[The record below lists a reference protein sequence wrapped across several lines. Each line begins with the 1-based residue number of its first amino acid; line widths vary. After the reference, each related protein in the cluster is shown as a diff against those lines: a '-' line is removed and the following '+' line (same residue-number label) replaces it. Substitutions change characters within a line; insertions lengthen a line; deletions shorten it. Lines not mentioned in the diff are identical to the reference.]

1 MVKQRGFIQ
10 LPPIAWAA
18 LAAGA
23 VILAL
28 GIALK
33 VQSGRLETR
42 TNELAAEKAAFAG
55 FKAETARLGREA
67 ETAKREAEQKA
78 AKDKEATDARAK
90 TLAAERDAAR
100 RQLRDRS
107 GGAGGGLLPKAGPIA
122 AGADQTAITFD
133 RSRLDQALRDFDSG
147 AQRLVGEGAEAVDD
161 IDLARE
167 WAQKRRSQ

>member
-1 MVKQRGFIQ
+1 MRKRVKGVVSPTLIV
-10 LPPIAWAA
+10 AA
-18 LAAGA
+18 VVGA
-23 VILAL
+23 IMLSM

-33 VQSGRLETR
+33 VQTSR
-42 TNELAAEKAAFAG
+42 LAAEKKEHAAVVAAFAG

-90 TLAAERDAAR
+90 TLAAERDVAR

-107 GGAGGGLLPKAGPIA
+107 SGPRSSLLPQAGPA
-122 AGADQTAITFD
+122 TGGADQTAITYD
-133 RSRLDQALRDFDSG
+133 RGRLDQALRDFDSG

-167 WAQKRRSQ
+167 WATKRRSQ